1 MRTRNK
7 YCFQI
12 FELHRNLEA
21 WFLNITPA
29 SPATVSG
36 AYFAALCKMR
46 DAYGSPRASNCYV
59 LISIFNFLPPEI
71 SNLFF

>member
-1 MRTRNK
+1 MGEIN
-7 YCFQI
+7 
-12 FELHRNLEA
+12 
-21 WFLNITPA
+21 WFSVVLTPA

-59 LISIFNFLPPEI
+59 VIEYLRNVYNKFHWKKGL
-71 SNLFF
+71 